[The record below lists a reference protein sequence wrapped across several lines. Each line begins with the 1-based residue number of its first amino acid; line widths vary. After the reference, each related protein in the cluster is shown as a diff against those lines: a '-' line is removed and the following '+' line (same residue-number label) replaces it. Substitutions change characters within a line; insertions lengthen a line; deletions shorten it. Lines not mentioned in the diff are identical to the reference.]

1 MFCNWTGGGIGKM
14 EDHRLIPAWDE
25 CYNINNKKIDTQ
37 HKKLFELAAK
47 VENAVYKFVK
57 RDELKEILTELFNY
71 MKEHFHDEEKFM
83 EEIQYP
89 YLHEHRQMHKNI
101 IYEMSRLIQNIKTT
115 NDLKERLYH
124 MMSNWL
130 YKHILKYDIKI
141 AIWANENKTKILDN
155 EKSIQEQ
162 LIMQENLEF
171 IYSCPCKIE
180 HRLNFE
186 DHTSMINE
194 NAIIKC
200 KKCQQILVFL
210 KSKEK
215 TYKG

>member
-83 EEIQYP
+83 EENQYP

-130 YKHILKYDIKI
+130 YKHILKI
-141 AIWANENKTKILDN
+141 
-155 EKSIQEQ
+155 
-162 LIMQENLEF
+162 
-171 IYSCPCKIE
+171 
-180 HRLNFE
+180 
-186 DHTSMINE
+186 
-194 NAIIKC
+194 
-200 KKCQQILVFL
+200 
-210 KSKEK
+210 
-215 TYKG
+215 